1 VDFSDTCKATA
12 QYVRDLAGG
21 TGATVTLLHVA
32 SGCPAYPGAADDHS
46 RFDGYEGLRGL
57 ISALATFRDEYFNG
71 VKCEIRI
78 EFGSVAD
85 RIIAYSERSCCN
97 LIMMPR
103 RCTVHPSG
111 SLAGSAL
118 EKVLRNA
125 ACAVWTN
132 PQSEGLR
139 PFTGFHSIVCA
150 ISPNTTPTEYVNE
163 TMALGAVFGA
173 KVSLVCAVAAAGS
186 FGNPD
191 ALSLEVAR
199 SECPVYVEM
208 GPVGHVVRHVAEIQT
223 ADLVVINRRHQRN
236 PGGHEAHTDEIV
248 LESPCPVLCLP
259 TKATAASID
268 VRKEKLLQ
276 EKYFMA
282 AC

>member
-1 VDFSDTCKATA
+1 VDFSDTCNATA
-12 QYVRDLAGG
+12 QYVKQLAAG

-32 SGCPAYPGAADDHS
+32 SGCSACYGAPDDHS
-46 RFDGYEGLRGL
+46 RLGYGKLHGLL
-57 ISALATFRDEYFNG
+57 SALAIFRDEYFNG
-71 VKCEIRI
+71 VKCDFRI

-85 RIIAYSERSCCN
+85 RILAYSERNCSD

-103 RCTVHPSG
+103 RRTVPTG

-132 PQSEGLR
+132 PQSHRLK

-163 TMALGAVFGA
+163 TMALGAIFGA
-173 KVSLVCAVAAAGS
+173 RVSFVSAVVAAGS
-186 FGNPD
+186 SGD
-191 ALSLEVAR
+191 SGAVSLEVAR
-199 SECPVYVEM
+199 SGCPVYVET
-208 GPVGHVVRHVAEIQT
+208 GSVGNVVRHVAEIQA
-223 ADLVVINRRHQRN
+223 ADLVVINRRRKRDLT
-236 PGGHEAHTDEIV
+236 GREAHTDEIV

-268 VRKEKLLQ
+268 MRKETLLQ

-282 AC
+282 ACC

>member
-1 VDFSDTCKATA
+1 M
-12 QYVRDLAGG
+12 
-21 TGATVTLLHVA
+21 
-32 SGCPAYPGAADDHS
+32 
-46 RFDGYEGLRGL
+46 
-57 ISALATFRDEYFNG
+57 SALAAFRDEYFNG

-85 RIIAYSERSCCN
+85 RIIAYSECSCCD

-103 RCTVHPSG
+103 RRTVNPSG

-132 PQSEGLR
+132 PQPNRLK

-163 TMALGAVFGA
+163 TMALGAIFGSR
-173 KVSLVCAVAAAGS
+173 VSFVSAVAAAGS
-186 FGNPD
+186 FGD
-191 ALSLEVAR
+191 RGALPLEVAR
-199 SECPVYVEM
+199 SGCPVYVGM
-208 GPVGHVVRHVAEIQT
+208 GPVGHVVRHVAQIQA
-223 ADLVVINRRHQRN
+223 ADLVLINRRHQRDLI
-236 PGGHEAHTDEIV
+236 GGHEAHTDEIV

-268 VRKEKLLQ
+268 IRKETILQ

-282 AC
+282 ACC